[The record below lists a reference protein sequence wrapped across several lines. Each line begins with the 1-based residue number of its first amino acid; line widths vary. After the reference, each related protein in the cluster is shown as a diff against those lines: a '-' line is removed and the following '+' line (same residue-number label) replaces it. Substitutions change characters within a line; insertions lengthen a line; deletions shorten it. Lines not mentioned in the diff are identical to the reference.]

1 MTRLPYVTGFAKPD
15 ARGPAPKAVGK
26 ALRERAPR
34 SAHSRFTPDAG
45 RPDAVTTVEES
56 NAGRLP
62 ELVPIRV
69 GRMATSPFAFL
80 RGTAGLMAYDLM
92 TTPVTGIGAQ
102 ICGDAHA
109 ANFGLYGDARGKL
122 VMDLNDFD
130 ETLYGPWEWDLKRLV
145 ASLVLA
151 GREAGAS
158 EEQCREA
165 ARDAVGAYRRTM
177 RLLAGMPAADAWNAI
192 ADEELVS
199 HADARDLL
207 GTLERVVAKARK
219 NTSARFAAKATEEI
233 SGGGRRFVDAPPVL
247 RRIPDAEAAAVVSAL
262 ADYLDTLPEDRLP
275 LLARYEVQDVA
286 FRVVGTG
293 SVGLRSYVVLLLD
306 HRGQPL
312 VLQVKEA
319 KSSALTPYVEKAG
332 FPAPVVAHEGRR
344 IVRGQRHM
352 QVVSDSLLG
361 WTTVYEPHAGSGRG
375 GGDAGEQVAQARERG
390 LGEGRGE
397 EGAEGRTE
405 QWTEAWSVGPE
416 AQDERGREL
425 RPETRLDTGLATR
438 GGLRDVRE
446 SALWSVGRDEPRG
459 QVGFEAG
466 DGRRGEAWAGP
477 GAGASAEEL
486 GKPGDGL
493 RAGATAEGAGE
504 TWVGPRAE
512 ASAEG
517 VGRAWAGPGSRAS
530 AEGVGETWAE
540 PCAEGCSDAV
550 VEERGGA
557 RAVGWG
563 TGWGDGHDGA
573 WDAGHGEAC
582 GVESGGSG
590 REGHGGAWGVGRGG
604 AESVGRG
611 GAGSER
617 QGEGGA
623 GSEGPSGAWG
633 QRRSGAWGGARG
645 EGEPS
650 GRWRAERW
658 AEARHERRGGGR
670 GEGAGRPY
678 QVRQFRNR
686 KGSVDP
692 AALAGDQIDDYARMT
707 GALLARAHAHSADP
721 RVVAGYCGKGEA
733 LDEALA
739 DFAVAYADRTEAD
752 HAELVAAIRAGRI
765 AAETGV

>member
-1 MTRLPYVTGFAKPD
+1 MTRLPYVTGFARPD

-34 SAHSRFTPDAG
+34 SAHGRFAPDAG
-45 RPDAVTTVEES
+45 RPDAVTIVEES

-69 GRMATSPFAFL
+69 GRMAAGPFAFL

-177 RLLAGMPAADAWNAI
+177 RLLAGMSAADAWNAI

-207 GTLERVVAKARK
+207 GTLEQVVAKARK
-219 NTSARFAAKATEEI
+219 NTSARFAAKSTEEI
-233 SGGGRRFVDAPPVL
+233 PGGGRRFVDAPPVL
-247 RRIPDAEAAAVVSAL
+247 RRIPDAEAAAVVSSL

-306 HRGQPL
+306 HRGEPL

-319 KSSALTPYVEKAG
+319 RSSALTPYVEKAG
-332 FPAPVVAHEGRR
+332 FPAQTVAHEGRR

-361 WTTVYEPHAGSGRG
+361 WTTVHEPHARSGG
-375 GGDAGEQVAQARERG
+375 NGGDAGEQAGRGHERG
-390 LGEGRGE
+390 RGRGRGEGR
-397 EGAEGRTE
+397 AEGPAE
-405 QWTEAWSVGPE
+405 PWAEAWSVGPE
-416 AQDERGREL
+416 AQDETAREL
-425 RPETRLDTGLATR
+425 RPEARDEAR
-438 GGLRDVRE
+438 GARE
-446 SALWSVGRDEPRG
+446 SVLWSQGDGEPRG
-459 QVGFEAG
+459 QAGLEAR
-466 DGRRGEAWAGP
+466 DGRRGEAWDGP
-477 GAGASAEEL
+477 GARASAEGLRQSGE
-486 GKPGDGL
+486 GL
-493 RAGATAEGAGE
+493 RAGTTAHGADA
-504 TWVGPRAE
+504 TWVGPMGGT
-512 ASAEG
+512 SAEG
-517 VGRAWAGPGSRAS
+517 VGRTGAGAGFGIS
-530 AEGVGETWAE
+530 AEGVVGRTEAGPGFGISAEDVGDTWAE

-550 VEERGGA
+550 VEGRGA
-557 RAVGWG
+557 RSEGR
-563 TGWGDGHDGA
+563 
-573 WDAGHGEAC
+573 GEAW
-582 GVESGGSG
+582 GG
-590 REGHGGAWGVGRGG
+590 GRG
-604 AESVGRG
+604 E
-611 GAGSER
+611 
-617 QGEGGA
+617 
-623 GSEGPSGAWG
+623 
-633 QRRSGAWGGARG
+633 AWGGAG
-645 EGEPS
+645 GEPLS
-650 GRWRAERW
+650 W
-658 AEARHERRGGGR
+658 RRGGGR

-692 AALAGDQIDDYARMT
+692 AALSGDQIDDYARMT

-752 HAELVAAIRAGRI
+752 HAELVAAIRKGRI